1 MHSRALSLALAL
13 LLLVTQQFGLQHRLS
28 HALRAP
34 ADRGIAAAAVDPA
47 YTAQTEGEPSADS
60 PCQICIALAATV
72 LASLPALLGW
82 RITRQP
88 GSTPVRST
96 RPAPAARHGAPYL
109 ARAPP
114 TLLALT

>member
-1 MHSRALSLALAL
+1 MHSRTLSFVLAL

-34 ADRGIAAAAVDPA
+34 ADRAPV
-47 YTAQTEGEPSADS
+47 TATGNPVYLAQAEGDMSADS

-82 RITRQP
+82 RPACQP
-88 GSTPVRST
+88 GSPPVRAA
-96 RPAPAARHGAPYL
+96 RPLPAASHHAPYV

-114 TLLALT
+114 TWLALT